1 VVAILKEPT
10 VVERLHAIGNEP
22 KPTSPQEFKARLQAD
37 IAKWTA
43 VVEAANFERI

>member
-1 VVAILKEPT
+1 

-22 KPTSPQEFKARLQAD
+22 KPTSPQQFKARMEAD

-43 VVEAANFERI
+43 VVESTHFERI